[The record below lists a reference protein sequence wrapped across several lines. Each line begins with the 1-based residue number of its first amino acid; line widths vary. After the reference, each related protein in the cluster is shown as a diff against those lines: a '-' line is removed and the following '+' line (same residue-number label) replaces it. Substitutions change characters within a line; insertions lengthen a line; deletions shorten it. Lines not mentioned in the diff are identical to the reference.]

1 MDVLGDCKTTKWYIG
16 PASPWFFWEW
26 LSLQVY
32 SASGLLAILPGS
44 PPWLSSLGVL
54 PDCPPGVLPDCPPWE
69 SSLTVLPGSPLWVS
83 LWVSSLAVLP
93 GCLCLHTASL
103 TTCHLSP
110 FCIKRIVLLVKSI
123 VFWNTLVLVSAFNP
137 YSYQIILTTTRIW
150 KFSIHF
156 WGTCYNLQ
164 KMPGSTCVQ
173 GGNSG
178 LWLSL
183 ELELAAF
190 W

>member
-1 MDVLGDCKTTKWYIG
+1 MDVLRDCKSTKWYIG

-44 PPWLSSLGVL
+44 LPWV
-54 PDCPPGVLPDCPPWE
+54 

-83 LWVSSLAVLP
+83 LWMSSLGVLP

-103 TTCHLSP
+103 TACHPSP
-110 FCIKRIVLLVKSI
+110 LCIKRIVLLVKSI

-164 KMPGSTCVQ
+164 KVPGSTCVR

-183 ELELAAF
+183 DLELADF